1 MFSRAVFSVAGK
13 RSISTAAVRPFVLPA
28 MRRQA
33 GSVPVFV
40 HTQKR
45 TLLRRTSDPIKDW
58 AVPNVQ
64 QTVLQLLFEYAEG
77 VAEDKITLDASIQ
90 NTLLVDRQDR
100 FGLQWELC
108 EIFQIY
114 IDTARLH
121 NRDFAS
127 GREAAEWIS
136 AVLEEQGRL
145 VV

>member
-1 MFSRAVFSVAGK
+1 MSVFSLGARRSLMTLSRTFAAPVAA
-13 RSISTAAVRPFVLPA
+13 RPAAGVMFVD
-28 MRRQA
+28 
-33 GSVPVFV
+33 
-40 HTQKR
+40 QKR
-45 TLLRRTSDPIKDW
+45 GLLKNMSDPIKDW

-64 QTVLQLLFEYAEG
+64 QTVQELLFEYANG
-77 VAEDKITLDASIQ
+77 VSSEKVTLDASIQ
-90 NTLLVDRQDR
+90 HVLLADRQER

-114 IDTARLH
+114 IDTARVH

-127 GREAAEWIS
+127 GREASDWIC